1 MKDKKIVIYN
11 EKRNPAFVKTVV
23 VKYAFPKVNDFI
35 KLFNSVDWERTSERV
50 KNNKKHSVFAVS
62 LYIDNSIVAMGRVVG
77 DGAYFTIYDVVV
89 HKDFQG
95 LGLGSIIINEIV
107 QWYKT
112 IQDDDTFLYV
122 NASKNKE
129 HFYEKFG
136 FYETGY
142 IKNGFKYADDRKKI
156 HGLKK

>member
-1 MKDKKIVIYN
+1 
-11 EKRNPAFVKTVV
+11 
-23 VKYAFPKVNDFI
+23 
-35 KLFNSVDWERTSERV
+35 
-50 KNNKKHSVFAVS
+50 
-62 LYIDNSIVAMGRVVG
+62 MGRVVG

-142 IKNGFKYADDRKKI
+142 IKNGFKYADDIKKYTASKNEFI
-156 HGLKK
+156 SNILSRAYKMYNLDQLHRFKT